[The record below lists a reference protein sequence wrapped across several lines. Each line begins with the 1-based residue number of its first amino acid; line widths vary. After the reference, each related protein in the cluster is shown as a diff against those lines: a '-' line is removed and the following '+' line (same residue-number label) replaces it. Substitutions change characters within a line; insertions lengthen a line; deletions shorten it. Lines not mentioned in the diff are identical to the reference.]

1 MKRLF
6 PFVVILFF
14 VGGCLWAQ
22 EELTPTRIALRELA
36 GKAEAG
42 DPKSLYDLAKLH
54 DTGYDSIPKDSVRST
69 AMYLKSAEKGYA
81 PAMNFIGFRYYNGEI
96 VNKDLDSAVY
106 WIRRAAEDGD
116 ITAAAN
122 LGYLL
127 LDSPE
132 IEHDTVEASKWLMV
146 AAEEGVVGP
155 QHRLIE
161 INKVEWD
168 ELPADSALN
177 LGLKYYL
184 GKAPVLGFNFIK
196 IATKGAIPR
205 AYALLGDAYSRG
217 IGVPYDHQKSVDNFF
232 KAAMMGDP
240 SAQFIIAE
248 LLDFFP
254 DADQSSQGAAYWHE
268 KAESQGISDSESAY
282 SRLFTLP

>member
-6 PFVVILFF
+6 PFACILIFLA
-14 VGGCLWAQ
+14 GCIWAQ
-22 EELTPTRIALRELA
+22 EEATPLRMALRELA
-36 GKAEAG
+36 GRAEAG

-54 DTGYDSIPKDSVRST
+54 DTGYDSILKDSLRST
-69 AMYLKSAEKGYA
+69 ALYLKAAERGYA

-96 VNKDLDSAVY
+96 VKKDVDSALF
-106 WIRRAAEDGD
+106 WIHRAADDGD

-132 IEHDTVEASKWLMV
+132 IPHDTLEASKWLFM
-146 AAEEGVVGP
+146 AAEEGIVGP

-161 INKVEWD
+161 INREAWD
-168 ELPADSALN
+168 EIPPDSALN
-177 LGLKYYL
+177 LGLKYYTE
-184 GKAPVLGFNFIK
+184 KATVLGANFIK
-196 IATKGAIPR
+196 IATKAAIPK
-205 AYALLGDAYSRG
+205 AFALLGDAYSRG
-217 IGVPYDHQKSVDNFF
+217 IGVPYDHQKSVDYFF
-232 KAAMMGDP
+232 QAAMLGDP

-254 DADQSSQGAAYWHE
+254 DADQSSEGAAYWHD
-268 KAESQGISDSESAY
+268 KAAAQGITDSESAY
-282 SRLFTLP
+282 SLLFSVP